1 MKNLRIGVKLVGCM
15 SLLLIL
21 VCASL
26 GYIAYH
32 QAASSAREQL
42 RENIQLMAGD
52 AAKIVRGQLDY
63 LLLAI
68 ETTAN
73 RNVMRGMDWE
83 RQQPL
88 LVEDIERFGYQQ
100 MGVATPD
107 GNAPLHDGGSA
118 NISDREYFKQAMA
131 GKSVISEVIIHKIL
145 NKPIMVTAAPIK
157 GDTGQV
163 LGVLFAILDAT
174 MLSTITDDIKYGSE
188 GYSYIID
195 GKGTLIAHDNRQ
207 FVLDQRNFIEE
218 GRTNPEFARLGQ
230 MMQRMNKGET
240 GFDEYEFMGH
250 DRFFGF
256 APIPGTDWSI
266 AVGAMRDDVMAGVTA
281 MGRAI
286 FWASVGLLVV
296 GIVATLLASGI
307 ITRPIV
313 RLMRYAQAVAG
324 GDFQAK
330 SGIAQ
335 QDEVGKLNDS
345 IQRMV
350 AALVE
355 KMDEAEEKSR
365 IAAQETEKA
374 RQARREA
381 EQARREAEQ
390 AKAQGMLQAAD
401 RLEDVVAV
409 VSSASEELSA
419 QIEESS
425 HGAEQ
430 QSRRVTETATA
441 MEEMNATVLEV
452 AKSAAHAADTADQA
466 RKNAVQ
472 GAEIVNK
479 VVAGMG
485 EVTKQAQQMKE
496 DMLDLGQKAEGI
508 GQILNVIT
516 DIADQTNLL
525 ALNAAI
531 EAARA
536 GEAGRGFAVVA
547 DEVRKLA
554 EKTMTATKE
563 VGDAI
568 HGIQQGTTKN
578 ISNVERTGATIAQ
591 AVELSN
597 TSGQALR
604 EIVTLVEQAA
614 DQVRSIAT
622 ASEEQSA
629 ASEEINRSI
638 EDVQRISSET
648 ADAMIQSAK
657 AVSELAAQS
666 NQLQALIGDL
676 KEEGRAA

>member
-26 GYIAYH
+26 GYIAYNR
-32 QAASSAREQL
+32 ASASAFDQL

-63 LLLAI
+63 QLLAI
-68 ETTAN
+68 EATAN
-73 RNVMRGMDWE
+73 RNVIRSMDWE
-83 RQQPL
+83 LQQPVL
-88 LVEDIERFGYQQ
+88 MQDIKRFGYQE
-100 MGVATPD
+100 MSVATPD
-107 GNAPLHDGGSA
+107 GNAPVQGGGST

-131 GKSVISEVIIHKIL
+131 GKSVMSEVLIHKVL

-163 LGVLFAILDAT
+163 VGVLFAILDAT
-174 MLSTITDDIKYGSE
+174 MLSTITDDIGYGSE

-195 GKGTLIAHDNRQ
+195 GKGALIAHDNRQ

-230 MMQRMNKGET
+230 MMKRMTKGET

-250 DRFFGF
+250 DRFLGF
-256 APIPGTDWSI
+256 APIPGTQWSI
-266 AVGAMRDDVMAGVTA
+266 AVGAMRDDVMIGVFA
-281 MGRAI
+281 MGNAI
-286 FWASVGLLVV
+286 FWASTILLLV
-296 GIVATLLASGI
+296 GIVATLLVSRI

-324 GDFQAK
+324 GDFQAT
-330 SGIAQ
+330 SGISQ
-335 QDEVGKLNDS
+335 KDEVGKLNDS
-345 IQRMV
+345 INSMV
-350 AALVE
+350 SALVE

-374 RQARREA
+374 RQAGEIA

-430 QSRRVTETATA
+430 QSQRVSETATA
-441 MEEMNATVLEV
+441 MEEMNASVLEV
-452 AKSAAHAADTADQA
+452 AKSAAHAADTADAA
-466 RKNAVQ
+466 RHKALS
-472 GAEIVNK
+472 GAEVVNK
-479 VVAGMG
+479 VVSGMG
-485 EVTKQAQQMKE
+485 EVTEQARQMKK
-496 DMLDLGQKAEGI
+496 DMLDLGQQAEGI

-554 EKTMTATKE
+554 EKTMTATKQ

-568 HGIQQGTTKN
+568 HGIQQGTAKN
-578 ISNVERTGATIAQ
+578 IANVERTGTTIAQ

-597 TSGQALR
+597 TSGQALQ

-638 EDVQRISSET
+638 DDVQRISSET

-657 AVSELAAQS
+657 AVSELAVQS
-666 NQLQALIGDL
+666 NKLQALINDL
-676 KEEGRAA
+676 KEEGGAA